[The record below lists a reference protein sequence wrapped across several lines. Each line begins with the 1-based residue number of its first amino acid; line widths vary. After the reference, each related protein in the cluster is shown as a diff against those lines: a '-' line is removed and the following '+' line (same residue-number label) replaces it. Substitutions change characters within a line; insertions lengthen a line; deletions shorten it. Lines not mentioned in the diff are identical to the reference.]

1 MQSVAPA
8 YRDDDKVSIPD
19 EEEVNRNLNATQWES
34 DDSNNDKDGIDD
46 GDDHFKK
53 LAHKLNKE

>member
-34 DDSNNDKDGIDD
+34 DDSNNGKDGIDD
-46 GDDHFKK
+46 EDDHFKK